1 MKCKISQKEV
11 KGVTNKGL
19 LIKGVSQ
26 TIENETR
33 EQRAEKLFYSFILAV
48 LFNIAC

>member
-26 TIENETR
+26 TIEMKQENKEL
-33 EQRAEKLFYSFILAV
+33 KSFFILLFLFFYSGSIV
-48 LFNIAC
+48 